1 MKYLFLMLFLVG
13 RSKKRRKANKTG
25 FPLPKKKKKKIEDNS
40 EEKMMSSKSEQKSP
54 RKSRTLDDKKKISTQ
69 PKLDRFLTKTKRSID
84 NTEPSVDLL
93 DSKVSDRKAK
103 AAKNY
108 R

>member
-1 MKYLFLMLFLVG
+1 MGINLTKIRNQWRVSTPRHLLD
-13 RSKKRRKANKTG
+13 RRRKRRRSRII
-25 FPLPKKKKKKIEDNS
+25 PKK
-40 EEKMMSSKSEQKSP
+40 KMMSSKSEPKSP